1 METNNTKQAA
11 WIALGSLFSFG
22 FGIVSSMILSRYF
35 DKADYGTY
43 KQVLY
48 VYNTLLTVFTL
59 GLPKAFSYF
68 LPRVEIVQARSL
80 IKKITNLFFFLG
92 FLFSILLFVS
102 SSLIASF
109 LKNPDLGLVLKIFAV
124 VPFLMLPTMGLE
136 GILATY
142 RKTKFMAIYTI
153 VTRLVMLLCVA
164 IPVML
169 LGVGYIGAMVGF
181 VIASIISFILALY
194 FKYLP
199 VKGEGNKKC
208 DVTYTEIFKFS
219 LPLLYAS
226 LWGTIIASSDQFFI
240 SRYFGNEVFAEFSNG
255 FMELPF
261 IGMITGACA
270 TVLSPIF
277 AKLSYEKLNPQKQIF
292 PIWISV
298 FKKTAMLIYPLIIYC
313 WIFADIVM
321 VVLYGQQY
329 ESSYIYFR
337 IKLVANFFTL
347 IVYAPLIINIG
358 KVKFYSNVH
367 MVGAVVLVCIEYMSI
382 RIFDSSYAIAGISV
396 VCLLGRIYCMLR
408 LVAKFFN
415 LKMYQLFPVK
425 LIALILLPSILFLF
439 IVRYLLINTLN
450 INYLSMFIISSVL
463 YAVSYFIY
471 THYINLDYLSLIKPL
486 IRRR

>member
-1 METNNTKQAA
+1 
-11 WIALGSLFSFG
+11 
-22 FGIVSSMILSRYF
+22 MILSRYF

-68 LPRVEIVQARSL
+68 LPRVEIVQAKSL
-80 IKKITNLFFFLG
+80 IKKITNLFFLLG
-92 FLFSILLFVS
+92 FLFSVLLFVF
-102 SSLIASF
+102 SSLIASL
-109 LKNPDLGLVLKIFAV
+109 LKNPDLGLVLRIFAV

-153 VTRLVMLLCVA
+153 ITRLVMLLCVA
-164 IPVML
+164 VPVIL
-169 LGVGYIGAMVGF
+169 LNVGYIGAIVGF
-181 VIASIISFILALY
+181 VIASVVSFILALY

-199 VKGEGNKKC
+199 VKSEENKKC
-208 DVTYTEIFKFS
+208 NVTYTEIFKFS

-226 LWGTIIASSDQFFI
+226 LWGTVIASSDQFFI

-277 AKLSYEKLNPQKQIF
+277 ARMSHEKLDPQKEIF
-292 PIWISV
+292 PIWTSV

-313 WIFADIVM
+313 WVFADIVM

-337 IKLVANFFTL
+337 IKLIANFFTL
-347 IVYAPLIINIG
+347 IVYAPLMINIG

-367 MVGAVVLVCIEYMSI
+367 MIGAIVLVCMEYLSV
-382 RIFDSSYAIAGISV
+382 RIFDSPYVIAGISV
-396 VCLLGRIYCMLR
+396 ICLLGRIYCMLG

-415 LKMYQLFPVK
+415 LKMYQLFPIK
-425 LIALILLPSILFLF
+425 LIALISLPSIPFLF
-439 IVRYLLINTLN
+439 IIYYILTN
-450 INYLSMFIISSVL
+450 ILDMNYIAVLVISSVL
-463 YAVSYFIY
+463 YTISYFGY
-471 THYINLDYLSLIKPL
+471 TFWIKLDYLSIIKPL
-486 IRRR
+486 IMRK

>member
-1 METNNTKQAA
+1 
-11 WIALGSLFSFG
+11 
-22 FGIVSSMILSRYF
+22 
-35 DKADYGTY
+35 
-43 KQVLY
+43 
-48 VYNTLLTVFTL
+48 
-59 GLPKAFSYF
+59 
-68 LPRVEIVQARSL
+68 
-80 IKKITNLFFFLG
+80 
-92 FLFSILLFVS
+92 
-102 SSLIASF
+102 
-109 LKNPDLGLVLKIFAV
+109 
-124 VPFLMLPTMGLE
+124 
-136 GILATY
+136 
-142 RKTKFMAIYTI
+142 
-153 VTRLVMLLCVA
+153 
-164 IPVML
+164 
-169 LGVGYIGAMVGF
+169 
-181 VIASIISFILALY
+181 
-194 FKYLP
+194 
-199 VKGEGNKKC
+199 
-208 DVTYTEIFKFS
+208 
-219 LPLLYAS
+219 
-226 LWGTIIASSDQFFI
+226 
-240 SRYFGNEVFAEFSNG
+240 
-255 FMELPF
+255 
-261 IGMITGACA
+261 
-270 TVLSPIF
+270 
-277 AKLSYEKLNPQKQIF
+277 
-292 PIWISV
+292 
-298 FKKTAMLIYPLIIYC
+298 
-313 WIFADIVM
+313 M